1 MREQRKKLTDKY
13 NNDWQAFEQQ
23 QKLLKRID
31 FLTKVKN
38 RLKREE
44 ERKKEDEE
52 LKKQEEEE
60 KKLQVAAV
68 PYEDEIRIN
77 K

>member
-1 MREQRKKLTDKY
+1 M
-13 NNDWQAFEQQ
+13 
-23 QKLLKRID
+23 
-31 FLTKVKN
+31 TKVKN

-52 LKKQEEEE
+52 LRKQEEEE

-68 PYEDEIRIN
+68 PYEDEIRKSFFTFTSYIVNKFISKGISYIN
-77 K
+77 IL